1 MLIRSIDMIIEH
13 PAEGLIM
20 IISALIA
27 LVVAI
32 TFHEFSHALSANI
45 LGDLTATRLGRL
57 SLNPKA
63 HLDPIGSIMILLAG
77 FGWGKPVPVNSYN
90 LRSGGRYGMAAVA
103 ASGPISNIFMA
114 VITAIP
120 VKIGLISLTGNLGA
134 DPVYIVAYLFQSI
147 IYLNLALATFNLLP
161 IAPLDGFKVVLG
173 CLPRKAAF
181 QFAPLESY
189 GPMILLGLILV
200 DYALPG
206 HGILSTV
213 ISHILTFLIRII
225 LG

>member
-63 HLDPIGSIMILLAG
+63 HLDPI
-77 FGWGKPVPVNSYN
+77 
-90 LRSGGRYGMAAVA
+90 
-103 ASGPISNIFMA
+103 
-114 VITAIP
+114 
-120 VKIGLISLTGNLGA
+120 
-134 DPVYIVAYLFQSI
+134 
-147 IYLNLALATFNLLP
+147 
-161 IAPLDGFKVVLG
+161 
-173 CLPRKAAF
+173 
-181 QFAPLESY
+181 
-189 GPMILLGLILV
+189 
-200 DYALPG
+200 
-206 HGILSTV
+206 
-213 ISHILTFLIRII
+213 
-225 LG
+225 